1 MITTTLILILL
12 LICWKYLKDYIN
24 FFKTGDPRET
34 DRSYWMFSYDHKST
48 KKEDFKPDSKK
59 VLRKRRFR
67 NSLIM
72 LLYIDVLLIFLFLN
86 SWISQL
92 LIILTG
98 NHIENNF

>member
-24 FFKTGDPRET
+24 FLKQEIPERLTEAIGCFLMITNLQ
-34 DRSYWMFSYDHKST
+34 
-48 KKEDFKPDSKK
+48 KKDFKPDSKK

-72 LLYIDVLLIFLFLN
+72 LLYIDVLLIFLFLIAGYPN
-86 SWISQL
+86 Y
-92 LIILTG
+92 
-98 NHIENNF
+98 

>member
-48 KKEDFKPDSKK
+48 KKQD
-59 VLRKRRFR
+59 
-67 NSLIM
+67 
-72 LLYIDVLLIFLFLN
+72 
-86 SWISQL
+86 
-92 LIILTG
+92 
-98 NHIENNF
+98 

>member
-1 MITTTLILILL
+1 MSVETQNRVKSLSL
-12 LICWKYLKDYIN
+12 LIQQLKIN
-24 FFKTGDPRET
+24 LDWNNLSIKFDELKV
-34 DRSYWMFSYDHKST
+34 ST

-98 NHIENNF
+98 NQIENNF

>member
-48 KKEDFKPDSKK
+48 KKEDFKESVIDYKTKK
-59 VLRKRRFR
+59 
-67 NSLIM
+67 NEPSLNMDLKI
-72 LLYIDVLLIFLFLN
+72 
-86 SWISQL
+86 
-92 LIILTG
+92 TG
-98 NHIENNF
+98 R